1 MNEQWSTAQILDSV
15 PNVLPAPT
23 AVLPDAEGH
32 LRSCSTMQVVNFLL
46 SRSTMD
52 DLAQFLVL
60 QQFADLHPWQLSI
73 YEVGQDSLLRVLGT
87 FGQGEGKGDLHEK
100 SCLEDS
106 PAGEALRSGLP
117 QANFSL
123 SDGSSLR
130 PLRVVDGESGPQML
144 WPLLTSRRLCGLI
157 QVRFATEPDAAA
169 LHRTLSAVSPPIALL
184 VDLEGTSVLGP
195 SVDPL
200 FSLVG
205 GGASERAG
213 GRALRAV
220 QGGRRR
226 ALTMM
231 DHPSFGST
239 EPGPEDLTQRQREV
253 LQYMSEGMTNGQIA
267 RILRFSESTVR
278 QETMA
283 IYRALRVGG
292 RVEAVAYAREIGLLP
307 TS

>member
-1 MNEQWSTAQILDSV
+1 MSELWSTANAVDPI
-15 PNVLPAPT
+15 PNILPAPQSPMSE
-23 AVLPDAEGH
+23 VDGH
-32 LRSCSTMQVVNFLL
+32 LRNCSTMQVVNFLL

-73 YEVGQDSLLRVLGT
+73 YEVGQDSLLRVLGS
-87 FGQGEGKGDLHEK
+87 FGHGDGKGDLHEK
-100 SCLEDS
+100 SCLEES
-106 PAGEALRSGLP
+106 PAGQALRAGLP

-123 SDGSSLR
+123 SDGSALR
-130 PLRVVDGESGPQML
+130 PLRVVDGESGPQVL
-144 WPLLTSRRLCGLI
+144 WPLLTSRRLCGLL
-157 QVRFATEPDAAA
+157 QVRFAAEPDASA
-169 LHRTLSAVSPPIALL
+169 LQRTLSAVSPPIALL

-195 SVDPL
+195 SMDGL
-200 FSLVG
+200 FSL
-205 GGASERAG
+205 AG
-213 GRALRAV
+213 GSSDASPRSLRALP
-220 QGGRRR
+220 GGRRR
-226 ALTMM
+226 ALTML
-231 DHPSFGST
+231 DHPSFGGG

>member
-1 MNEQWSTAQILDSV
+1 MNEQWGAAQVIDAV
-15 PNVLPAPT
+15 PNILPATPSVI
-23 AVLPDAEGH
+23 ADQDGH
-32 LRSCSTMQVVNFLL
+32 LRTCSTMQVVNFLL

-60 QQFADLHPWQLSI
+60 QQLADLHPWQLSI
-73 YEVGQDSLLRVLGT
+73 YEVGQDSLLRLLGT
-87 FGQGEGKGDLHEK
+87 FGQGDSKGDLHEK

-106 PAGEALRSGLP
+106 PAGQALRSGMP

-130 PLRVVDGESGPQML
+130 PLHVVDGESGPQVL

-157 QVRFATEPDAAA
+157 QVRFAAEPDFG
-169 LHRTLSAVSPPIALL
+169 LLQRTLSAVSPPVALL
-184 VDLEGTSVLGP
+184 VDLEGTSVLRP
-195 SVDPL
+195 SADPL
-200 FSLVG
+200 FSLA
-205 GGASERAG
+205 GGAVNDGAG
-213 GRALRAV
+213 ARSLRALP
-220 QGGRRR
+220 GGRRR
-226 ALTMM
+226 GFTML
-231 DHPSFGST
+231 DHPSFGGK